1 MFWLFI
7 SRFLQF
13 GGLGGVSFDCLVWVD
28 LDLLGWFFWLVFWF
42 GCNVR
47 CVVVLGMGLRF
58 VVSYFVVD
66 FKWFEVCGVGCGL
79 LLCGVCFG
87 FGLL

>member
-42 GCNVR
+42 GLLV
-47 CVVVLGMGLRF
+47 CVGFWLGCF
-58 VVSYFVVD
+58 
-66 FKWFEVCGVGCGL
+66 GVGWCVALLAGAAAFLYVLVGL
-79 LLCGVCFG
+79 FWWFAGG
-87 FGLL
+87 